1 MSTTGCKGGFNSIH
15 HTVNDEH
22 KKMNSQEFSS
32 GPNVFV
38 PQKIAE
44 MLIKK
49 KGKNTTGNSNS
60 ERATGIPTS
69 EQNVDSPI
77 RLTKMGIRN
86 YLNIDNTSCYFK
98 IF

>member
-49 KGKNTTGNSNS
+49 REKTQQAIVTQKEPQEFRHLSKMLT
-60 ERATGIPTS
+60 
-69 EQNVDSPI
+69 V
-77 RLTKMGIRN
+77 RLG
-86 YLNIDNTSCYFK
+86 
-98 IF
+98 